1 MIRAI
6 FRRLRSSL
14 VRPLLPLTV
23 TLLGRRSWEQAQR
36 LGAGLGSVYWRLG
49 GRDRRRSLEHLR
61 IAFPDASDQEIEN
74 IASRCFRH
82 LTTSLTE
89 YLHLLRQAPERTA
102 DHLDIE
108 GWEHVAAAQDTS
120 RGVLVITGHCGNW
133 ELLGPAF
140 RSRSVQLSAIVR
152 GFEEGWVNDAVSKF
166 RSQLGT
172 EVIRR
177 GEPGSARQLLSIF
190 RGQGNL
196 LVLIDHDIRTASA
209 WVPFFGKLAHTA
221 IGPAQMALRHSLI
234 VIPAFCERQD
244 NGRHIVRFHPPLDLP
259 NDETE
264 ATAMMTRTIEEQIRR
279 VPAQWTW
286 MHRRWRRRPEG
297 EEKALRS

>member
-1 MIRAI
+1 
-6 FRRLRSSL
+6 
-14 VRPLLPLTV
+14 
-23 TLLGRRSWEQAQR
+23 
-36 LGAGLGSVYWRLG
+36 
-49 GRDRRRSLEHLR
+49 
-61 IAFPDASDQEIEN
+61 
-74 IASRCFRH
+74 
-82 LTTSLTE
+82 
-89 YLHLLRQAPERTA
+89 
-102 DHLDIE
+102 
-108 GWEHVAAAQDTS
+108 
-120 RGVLVITGHCGNW
+120 
-133 ELLGPAF
+133 
-140 RSRSVQLSAIVR
+140 VR